1 MYLPPP
7 FRSARCRF
15 LGRSALSALLIGSL
29 TVAGCAST
37 PPVAYHDLAS
47 GSLLRPVKSHD
58 EPFQYRSATAPLL
71 RYSTLVIDPVTIYG
85 GSDAQ
90 FGSVSQKDRRVVAD
104 YMRQQ
109 FVEVLGK
116 QYRIVTAPAPGA
128 ARLHVTLTGLETST
142 PVLSTVSH
150 VLPIGLVANGVSEAA
165 GGKGT
170 FYGSVSYATELYDA
184 STGKLLCA
192 YVTKQAPGA
201 LNVSA
206 SVGTLDAARAGVR
219 IGARQLR
226 DELAKEGMVATVPQE
241 TRAQS

>member
-1 MYLPPP
+1 MYLSPP
-7 FRSARCRF
+7 FRSARFRVI
-15 LGRSALSALLIGSL
+15 GRSALSVLLIGSL

-37 PPVAYHDLAS
+37 TPVAYHDLPS
-47 GSLLRPVKSHD
+47 GSLLRPVKNHD
-58 EPFQYRSATAPLL
+58 EPFQYRSATAPLQG
-71 RYSTLVIDPVTIYG
+71 YSTLVIDAVTIYS

-90 FGSVSQKDRRVVAD
+90 FGSVSPEDRRVVAD

-116 QYRIVTAPAPGA
+116 QYRIAAAPGPGV
-128 ARLHVTLTGLETST
+128 ARLHLTLTGLKTST

-201 LNVSA
+201 LNVTA
-206 SVGTLDAARAGVR
+206 SVGTLDAARTGVR

-226 DELAKEGMVATVPQE
+226 DELAKDGMVATVPQQ
-241 TRAQS
+241 TRAES